1 MRRRVVITGVGPI
14 AACGIGRAAF
24 WDAIRA
30 GRSGIARITSFDP
43 GTCRATVAGEVRDW
57 DPYAFFP
64 PHRLKRLDRYAQ
76 FAVASALLAL
86 DDAGLSWSRETPN
99 DRVGVSFGTA
109 LGGISNAEH
118 EHALFLKKGTRAVN
132 QTIALQI
139 FGGSAH
145 ANIAIECGFRGPGTT
160 NSNSCASG
168 VIAVGEAL
176 RYLRDGC
183 ADVMIAGAAESPL
196 CPLTFSAFDLI
207 KTLSRWNGQP
217 AAHACRPFDTRRDG
231 FVMGEGGASLVM
243 ETLEHAERRGAR
255 IYAEVCGYALN
266 NEAYHMTTPRPG
278 GQPVIDCMRAALAD
292 SQVPPGEIDYI
303 NAHASSTQAND
314 ANEANC
320 IREIFGSR
328 VPVISGTK
336 PFTAHPLGATGAMES
351 VICALALHESYLPP
365 TLHLESIDPACAG
378 LDLVPNT
385 GRQAS
390 LRAAMNNAFG
400 FGGIN
405 SSVVMRRL

>member
-1 MRRRVVITGVGPI
+1 MRPRIVITGVGPI
-14 AACGIGRAAF
+14 AACGIGKSVF
-24 WDAIRA
+24 WDAIHA
-30 GRSGIARITSFDP
+30 GRSGIRRITSFDP
-43 GTCRATVAGEVRDW
+43 GTCRATVAGEVLDF
-57 DPYAFFP
+57 DPSAFFP
-64 PHRLKRLDRYAQ
+64 SHRLKRLDRYAQ

-86 DDAGLSWSRETPN
+86 EDAKLPWSRETPN
-99 DRVGVSFGTA
+99 ERAGVSFGTA

-118 EHALFLKKGTRAVN
+118 EHALFLKKGARAVN
-132 QTIALQI
+132 QTLALQI

-176 RYLRDGC
+176 RYLRDGY

-207 KTLSRWNGQP
+207 KTLSRWGGEP
-217 AAHACRPFDTRRDG
+217 PAHACRPFDVQRDG

-255 IYAEVCGYALN
+255 IYAEVCGFALN

-278 GQPVIDCMRAALAD
+278 GEPVMSCMRAAIAD
-292 SQVPPGEIDYI
+292 SGVPADEIDYV

-314 ANEANC
+314 GNEANC
-320 IREIFGSR
+320 IREIFGAR
-328 VPVISGTK
+328 VPSISGTK
-336 PFTAHPLGATGAMES
+336 PFTAHPLGATGAMEA
-351 VICALALHESYLPP
+351 VICALALHEGFLPP
-365 TLHLESIDPACAG
+365 TLHLQSIDPICAG
-378 LDLVPNT
+378 LDLVPNV
-385 GRQAS
+385 GRPAQ

-405 SSVVMRRL
+405 SSVVFRRL